1 MAGKGSGGVLG
12 AIAKIVSLVLVAAM
26 LGAVIWY
33 AIATNGFSDFNRI
46 TGMNQVMTE
55 TTTGVRLNAGSRTE
69 FTVTNL
75 NLTTSAPSYSVTIYF
90 NSEEP
95 VSFAM
100 NDDGESYTTRGE
112 EADLAEYFGAELTED
127 GFSVMPPLEHSE
139 ELLLQWLYPEAS
151 GIAVTSETG
160 DADLYVMT
168 VTFSDASVY
177 SIYFNVQSLMLDP
190 PSIIFKETRP

>member
-190 PSIIFKETRP
+190 PSIIF

>member
-95 VSFAM
+95 FSFAM

-190 PSIIFKETRP
+190 PSIIF

>member
-95 VSFAM
+95 FSFAM

-112 EADLAEYFGAELTED
+112 DADLAKYFGVELTED

-151 GIAVTSETG
+151 GIAVTSEIG
-160 DADLYVMT
+160 DVDLYVMT

-177 SIYFNVQSLMLDP
+177 SIYFNVQPPSLILDP
-190 PSIIFKETRP
+190 PQIIF

>member
-1 MAGKGSGGVLG
+1 MAGKGNGGVLG
-12 AIAKIVSLVLVAAM
+12 AVAKIVSLVLVAAM

-190 PSIIFKETRP
+190 PSIIF

>member
-1 MAGKGSGGVLG
+1 MKTGATNEGGVFSV
-12 AIAKIVSLVLVAAM
+12 IAKIFSFVLVAAL
-26 LGAVIWY
+26 LGGIIWFAV
-33 AIATNGFSDFNRI
+33 ATDGFTNFNRI
-46 TGMNQVMTE
+46 TGGEQVMTKK
-55 TTTGVRLNAGSRTE
+55 TTGVRLLAGTRTE
-69 FTVTNL
+69 FTVSNL
-75 NLTTSAPSYSVTIYF
+75 NFTTSAPSYKVEIYF

-190 PSIIFKETRP
+190 PSIIF

>member
-12 AIAKIVSLVLVAAM
+12 AVAKIVSLVLVAAM

-177 SIYFNVQSLMLDP
+177 SIYFNVQSLTLDP
-190 PSIIFKETRP
+190 PSIIF

>member
-69 FTVTNL
+69 FRVTNL

-95 VSFAM
+95 FSFAM

-112 EADLAEYFGAELTED
+112 EADLAEYFGVELTEN
-127 GFSVMPPLEHSE
+127 GFAVAPPLKHSE
-139 ELLLQWLYPEAS
+139 VSLLQWLYPEAG
-151 GIAVTSETG
+151 GIAVTSEIG

-168 VTFSDASVY
+168 VTFSDASEY
-177 SIYFNVQSLMLDP
+177 SIYFNVQPPSLMIDP
-190 PSIIFKETRP
+190 PQIIF

>member
-12 AIAKIVSLVLVAAM
+12 AVAKIVSLVLVAAM

-177 SIYFNVQSLMLDP
+177 SIYFNVQSLTLDP
-190 PSIIFKETRP
+190 PQIIF

>member
-12 AIAKIVSLVLVAAM
+12 AVAKIVSLVLVAAM

-112 EADLAEYFGAELTED
+112 DADLAKYFGMELTES
-127 GFSVMPPLEHSE
+127 GFAVTPPLKHSE
-139 ELLLQWLYPEAS
+139 ESLLQWLYPEAS

-177 SIYFNVQSLMLDP
+177 SIYFNVQSLTLDP
-190 PSIIFKETRP
+190 PSIIF

>member
-12 AIAKIVSLVLVAAM
+12 AVAKIVSLVLVAAM

-95 VSFAM
+95 FSFAM

-177 SIYFNVQSLMLDP
+177 SIYFNVQSLTLDP
-190 PSIIFKETRP
+190 PSIIF

>member
-1 MAGKGSGGVLG
+1 MKTGATNEGGVLG

-95 VSFAM
+95 FSFAM

-190 PSIIFKETRP
+190 PSIIF

>member
-55 TTTGVRLNAGSRTE
+55 TTTGVRLSAGSRTE

-95 VSFAM
+95 FSFAM

-190 PSIIFKETRP
+190 PSIIF

>member
-1 MAGKGSGGVLG
+1 MKTGATNEGGVLG

-95 VSFAM
+95 FSFAM

-177 SIYFNVQSLMLDP
+177 SIYFNVQSLTLDP
-190 PSIIFKETRP
+190 PSIIF

>member
-69 FTVTNL
+69 FRVTNL

-95 VSFAM
+95 FSFAM

-160 DADLYVMT
+160 DVDLYVMT

-177 SIYFNVQSLMLDP
+177 SIYFNVQSLTLDP
-190 PSIIFKETRP
+190 PSIIF